1 METSCL
7 PFNLDRRQRSKE
19 CMDTN
24 FRLKRQVSNRFL
36 GISLFFLLI
45 SLPVSLLRL
54 PATGFHAGII
64 SHLLSVIFLGI
75 LFAVKERL
83 TPDIVFQ
90 ASMTIFMVLIPV
102 GFIHLGPLSA
112 NLLLSV
118 FIPIFLRI
126 VYGRRAATFGL
137 VYCLLAIGVFGTLFG
152 TKLLNIG
159 CDVAGLI
166 HSPGFWLYY
175 ICNYFL
181 GLTMFF
187 AVYTPAE
194 QRVMGKQAWF
204 NAIFDAVNDAILI
217 RDADT
222 DAMLDI
228 NKRFS
233 VLFGYSREEV
243 ASLPLAFLD
252 AADTPETRAA
262 NAEQIRKH
270 LQAGYFCFDHWPVRC
285 KDGTILIV
293 EGELRRL
300 RLEDADVVI
309 TAFRDVT
316 IRKKAED
323 ALRESENKY
332 RQVFEMESDALFLI
346 DKDSGRIL
354 EVNSAACSMYGFSRE
369 ELLQK
374 KNTDLSAEPSKT
386 THQTQTEGTLI
397 PIRYHKKADGSVFPV
412 EITAGHFSLNDRRVH
427 LAAIRDISFRLK
439 LEEQLLQAKK
449 MESIG
454 RLAGGISHD
463 FNNLLSPIMGFSE
476 LMLKCETVDPH
487 HRDWLKSIRKAAERA
502 RDLTRQLLAFGRK
515 QVLLLKPVSLEAVLK
530 EIEQIL
536 RRTIREDIH
545 IEIEI
550 QPRVGVVKA
559 DIGQIEQILMNL
571 ALNAQDAMPK
581 GGTLRISLSETMFRP
596 IGSDESGDIPE
607 KPHAMLTIN
616 DTGCGMSPDV
626 IQHLFEPFF
635 TTKEKGKGTGLG
647 LSMVYG
653 IVKQHGGHILA
664 DSASGVGTTFMIY
677 LPVIAN
683 VAEHVGETLES
694 ATTSSGGTETI
705 MVVED
710 DEMVRNM
717 IRQILTH
724 HGYKVI
730 TAGSGPDC
738 LAMMER
744 NEPTFDLLLTD
755 VIMPGMNG
763 KQLYEKLCERISPLK
778 VMFIS
783 GYDPNVIAK
792 HGVLDEH
799 LHFLQKPFTPDQLC
813 AKIRQAIVGV

>member
-1 METSCL
+1 MNDVEL
-7 PFNLDRRQRSKE
+7 
-19 CMDTN
+19 
-24 FRLKRQVSNRFL
+24 RLTRAYADRFL
-36 GISLFFLLI
+36 GTLLVFSGIGVPFSLARIS
-45 SLPVSLLRL
+45 V
-54 PATGFHAGII
+54 TGVQLGN
-64 SHLLSVIFLGI
+64 LSQPIFTAVLAI
-75 LFAVKERL
+75 LFVFRSRIKPDRL
-83 TPDIVFQ
+83 FKL
-90 ASMTIFMVLIPV
+90 SMGTLMAILPL
-102 GFIHLGPLSA
+102 GFIQMGPLSA
-112 NLLLSV
+112 NMIMAP
-118 FIPIFLRI
+118 FIPILAR
-126 VYGRRAATFGL
+126 VVLGRRAANVGL
-137 VYCLLAIGVFGTLFG
+137 GYIVLVIGT
-152 TKLLNIG
+152 
-159 CDVAGLI
+159 
-166 HSPGFWLYY
+166 
-175 ICNYFL
+175 
-181 GLTMFF
+181 F
-187 AVYTPAE
+187 AVLFCTNILSVAFDPVTYMKAPSVWLFNLYMIVLGTIAFIVMYSPAE
-194 QRVMGKQAWF
+194 VAIMEKQEWF
-204 NAIFDAVNDAILI
+204 STIFNGVNDAILI
-217 RDADT
+217 RDANT
-222 DAMLDI
+222 GALLDI
-228 NKRFS
+228 NKR
-233 VLFGYSREEV
+233 VTELFGYTREE
-243 ASLPLAFLD
+243 AFSMPLAFLD
-252 AADTPETRAA
+252 ASDSPEERAVVQ
-262 NAEQIRKH
+262 NRFQEN
-270 LQAGYFCFDHWPVRC
+270 LQTGYCSFDHWIVRR
-285 KDGTILIV
+285 KDGATLIV

-300 RLEDADVVI
+300 RIGGADVVI
-309 TAFRDVT
+309 TALRDVT
-316 IRKKAED
+316 TRKKAED

-346 DKDSGRIL
+346 DKDTGRIL

-374 KNTDLSAEPSKT
+374 KNIDLSAEPAKT
-386 THQTQTEGTLI
+386 VHQTQTEGTLI
-397 PIRYHKKADGSVFPV
+397 PIRHHKKADGTVFPV
-412 EITAGHFSLNDRRVH
+412 EITAGHFALDGRRVH

-487 HRDWLKSIRKAAERA
+487 HRDWLKAIRKAAERA

-550 QPRVGVVKA
+550 QPRVGIVKA
-559 DIGQIEQILMNL
+559 DVGQIEQILMNL

-596 IGSDESGDIPE
+596 TGSEESGDSPE
-607 KPHAMLTIN
+607 RPHAMLTIN

-653 IVKQHGGHILA
+653 IVKQHGGHIMA
-664 DSASGVGTTFMIY
+664 DSSSGVGTTFLIY
-677 LPVIAN
+677 LPIIAD
-683 VAEHVGETLES
+683 VAEHVGEVREPVTPS
-694 ATTSSGGTETI
+694 PGGTETI

-710 DEMVRNM
+710 DEMVRTM

-738 LAMMER
+738 LEMLER
-744 NEPTFDLLLTD
+744 NAPTFDLLLTD

-763 KQLYEKLCERISPLK
+763 KELYEKLCERISPLK
-778 VMFIS
+778 VLFIS
-783 GYDPNVIAK
+783 GYDPNVIAR

-799 LHFLQKPFTPDQLC
+799 LHFLQKPFTPDHLC
-813 AKIRQAIVGV
+813 AMVRQAINS